1 VGGGGGAGG
10 AFSSGYMMP
19 SHFFSLPLPWATD
32 EQVQG
37 EEQVIALARGT
48 QNHQPVGGT
57 GQDQGGGGVSKGQTE
72 RGLCRLREIVGG
84 FGDGYARHT
93 YTHAQIHTQME
104 VTPEELIGIRAA
116 VAEMEWV
123 LLSRGLGKG
132 GRERDG
138 KGHDTPLSLHSPS
151 PPCPDHETV
160 DRFQALAEL
169 LEMQLNSTSAELSDL
184 RVRCGAMEDET
195 SVLSEKLSRYEDIV
209 AKVQGDIMVERN
221 LRLALASVFDDLSRL
236 LREVLKGVSAFNAT
250 AAAARETRDEGAA
263 AGGGGGAAD
272 GGGRASE
279 SQVVGLEA
287 SPMGLGGVSSGVLQ
301 VSPAPSTV
309 VAAVSLIAGPPSA
322 SELAAEA
329 VSAASERAVIGAM
342 TEFARKLEEEW
353 RLQLQELETHGK
365 LVLVNVTG
373 VVTGDCDRDESE
385 DLRAMLVVMRQ
396 KEKER
401 EEARERERAQ
411 EKYAREE
418 LGKSIKYLEIRELA
432 DAAIR
437 EQLSD
442 GLEQMAQES
451 EALGIALKSR
461 DEYIAKLLEQQQAM
475 KEQEMTLSQ
484 EVSQVSAGLE
494 HEVAECNKVRDS
506 LTYVRWVLAGRVL
519 PQVSRTR
526 RGRGRVKREEVGEG
540 EGEGEG
546 EGKGKGKGKGEG
558 KERGGRGQRGGEGRQ
573 GLMLCMHT
581 T

>member
-10 AFSSGYMMP
+10 AFSSGYMP

-37 EEQVIALARGT
+37 QEHVITLPRGT

-57 GQDQGGGGVSKGQTE
+57 GQDQGGGGFSKDQTE

-84 FGDGYARHT
+84 LGDGYARHT
-93 YTHAQIHTQME
+93 YTHTQIHTQME

-123 LLSRGLGKG
+123 LLSRGLGKEG
-132 GRERDG
+132 GERDRN
-138 KGHDTPLSLHSPS
+138 GHDTPLSLHSPS
-151 PPCPDHETV
+151 PPCPDHDTV

-169 LEMQLNSTSAELSDL
+169 LEMQLNSTSAELTDL
-184 RVRCGAMEDET
+184 RVRCCAMEDET
-195 SVLSEKLSRYEDIV
+195 SVLSEKLSRYVDIV
-209 AKVQGDIMVERN
+209 AKVQGDIIVERN

-236 LREVLKGVSAFNAT
+236 LREVLKRVSAFNAT
-250 AAAARETRDEGAA
+250 AAAAR
-263 AGGGGGAAD
+263 
-272 GGGRASE
+272 
-279 SQVVGLEA
+279 
-287 SPMGLGGVSSGVLQ
+287 VSSGVLQ
-301 VSPAPSTV
+301 VSPTPSTV
-309 VAAVSLIAGPPSA
+309 VAAVSLIAVPPSA

-329 VSAASERAVIGAM
+329 VSAASEKAVIGAM
-342 TEFARKLEEEW
+342 TEFVRKLEEEW

-373 VVTGDCDRDESE
+373 VVTGDCNRDESK

-418 LGKSIKYLEIRELA
+418 LGKSIKYLETVSSELA

-437 EQLSD
+437 EQQLSE

-451 EALGIALKSR
+451 ETLGIALKSR
-461 DEYIAKLLEQQQAM
+461 DEYIVKLLEQQQAM
-475 KEQEMTLSQ
+475 KEQEIKQSQ
-484 EVSQVSAGLE
+484 EVAQVSAALA
-494 HEVAECNKVRDS
+494 HEVAERNKVRDS

-519 PQVSRTR
+519 PQVSR
-526 RGRGRVKREEVGEG
+526 RGSFPPLCHLPPRSFPSLSFSRE
-540 EGEGEG
+540 
-546 EGKGKGKGKGEG
+546 GEG
-558 KERGGRGQRGGEGRQ
+558 KERGGRWQRGGEGRQ
-573 GLMLCMHT
+573 GLVLCMHT
-581 T
+581 A